1 MFTYK
6 DVSISITGLGNDNGT
21 YYKEIASNSFGG
33 ISLDKIIKIDLINY
47 SGQWR
52 MYSFNTYDNRFYYFS
67 NYNGDMLG
75 TARI

>member
-6 DVSISITGLGNDNGT
+6 DVSVSITGLYNNNNT
-21 YYKEIASNSFGG
+21 WYKDIATDTFNG

-52 MYSFNTYDNRFYYFS
+52 MYSFNKYGNQLYYFS
-67 NYNGDMLG
+67 NYNGDMSG